1 MPDPQ
6 NWVKNYG
13 DYLFS
18 IAIAK
23 TSNKQIAEDIVQDTF
38 LSAVSSISGFKG
50 ESTEKTWLTTILNNK
65 IIDFYRKKDVLK
77 NTESYLIETEQ
88 SFNTNFFNLSNDS
101 FGHWLT
107 KSSPTVWNNTT
118 DESITRTEFYKV
130 LETCIEKMPSK
141 FVPIFVSKFIDEK
154 KAEDICKEYEIS
166 PSNYWV
172 IIHRSKLLMRTCLEQ
187 NWFKN

>member
-18 IAIAK
+18 IAIVK
-23 TSNKQIAEDIVQDTF
+23 VNNRQLAEDIVQDTF
-38 LSAVSSISGFKG
+38 LSAVKSISNFKG

-65 IIDFYRKKDVLK
+65 IIDYYRKKDVLK
-77 NTESYLIETEQ
+77 NTDSYLIETEQ
-88 SFNTNFFNLSNDS
+88 SFNDNFFDPSNDS

-107 KSSPTVWNNTT
+107 KSNPSAWNNATE
-118 DESITRTEFYKV
+118 ESITRVEFYKI
-130 LETCIEKMPSK
+130 LAACIEKMPSK
-141 FVPIFVSKFIDEK
+141 LVPVFMSKFLDEK
-154 KAEDICKEYEIS
+154 KAEDICKEYAIS
-166 PSNYWV
+166 SSNYWV
-172 IIHRSKLLMRTCLEQ
+172 IIHRSKLLMRTCLEK